1 MPSGGDQWLLLQ
13 PQPHLQ
19 GRGAVLPQCPGGE
32 RRDGAAD
39 VPRDQSA
46 ASR

>member
-19 GRGAVLPQCPGGE
+19 GRGAVLPQCQGGE